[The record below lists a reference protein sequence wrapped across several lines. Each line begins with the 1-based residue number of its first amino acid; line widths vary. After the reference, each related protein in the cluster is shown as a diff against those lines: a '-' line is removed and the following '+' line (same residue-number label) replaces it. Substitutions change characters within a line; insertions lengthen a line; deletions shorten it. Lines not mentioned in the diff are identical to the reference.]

1 MKNENQKSTRLHG
14 KQAIYKNEICGYEIG
29 YKNLNSLCTKVYLYC
44 TFGINYAFFDLKIA
58 LFTPGI
64 VSLSLRQCEEVPEN
78 GASSFFFA
86 LKTALQPLF
95 LICCF

>member
-1 MKNENQKSTRLHG
+1 MGN
-14 KQAIYKNEICGYEIG
+14 KQSINNEIRGYEIG
-29 YKNLNSLCTKVYLYC
+29 YKNLNSLCSKVYLYC

-86 LKTALQPLF
+86 LKTALQPIF
-95 LICCF
+95 LWCCF